1 MVRFANKLRWRRH
14 HRRMGERPGLSA
26 ALMPGLAALIAA
38 LLLGWAGSAQGQ
50 TAKFTESPD
59 SALRTDRP
67 AKLPESLQHP
77 VNLRRGIQFGIGTHN
92 LTVTSEPL
100 QTELPRKGSFSDG
113 ATLHVDWLL
122 DSFRLSYLRQQYRPE
137 LDAGQ
142 MPAYEGKTLERIA
155 FDSDQVWAY
164 HGWRPWYPLYLG
176 YGLGFL
182 RREVSLTADDNTK
195 KEFSESLAMAGLL
208 LDYAFTAPVSIQ
220 IRMVWEDDGGFFQV
234 SGNIIFLSY
243 SVPL

>member
-1 MVRFANKLRWRRH
+1 MSMIRFANKLRWRPNHSWPRA
-14 HRRMGERPGLSA
+14 RLGLST
-26 ALMPGLAALIAA
+26 ALMLGLAALSAV
-38 LLLGWAGSAQGQ
+38 LLLGWAGPAQGQ
-50 TAKFTESPD
+50 PTNIAETPD

-67 AKLPESLQHP
+67 LKLPDSLRHP

-92 LTVTSEPL
+92 ITVTSEAL
-100 QTELPRKGSFSDG
+100 QTELPKKSSFSDG
-113 ATLHVDWLL
+113 GSLHVDWLL

-137 LDAGQ
+137 LESNI
-142 MPAYEGKTLERIA
+142 PYEGKTLARVA
-155 FDSDQVWAY
+155 FDSDQIWAY

-182 RREVSLTADDNTK
+182 RREVSLTADDDTK

-208 LDYAFTAPVSIQ
+208 LDYAFAAPVSIQ
-220 IRMVWEDDGGFFQV
+220 IRMVWEEDGGFFQV
-234 SGNIIFLSY
+234 SGNTVFLSY